1 MMDKKERKK
10 KNPLSWLVKNLSQ
23 DIDIKAVPDSILF
36 WKEAY
41 LQLGFWHEA
50 AERYKRKGALR

>member
-1 MMDKKERKK
+1 MDKKERKK
-10 KNPLSWLVKNLSQ
+10 RNPLRWLTMLLSQ

-41 LQLGFWHEA
+41 LQLGFWREA
-50 AERYKRKGALR
+50 ANRHKRKR